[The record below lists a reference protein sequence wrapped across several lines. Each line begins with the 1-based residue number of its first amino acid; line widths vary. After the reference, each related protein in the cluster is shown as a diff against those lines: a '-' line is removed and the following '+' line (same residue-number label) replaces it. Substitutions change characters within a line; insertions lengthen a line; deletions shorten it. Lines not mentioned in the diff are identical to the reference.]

1 MPGEMASFDLTELP
15 KSDPTP
21 LLRYRD
27 GIYAAD
33 FLACAILHLDLFNWL
48 TSASASLEEIC
59 EHCQIH
65 ERPADVLMTLA
76 CANGLVEKEGDRFL
90 ATELCREHLGH
101 DSPWALESYYAS
113 LGDRPVVKEVLAVLR
128 TGKPGNWES
137 EMAEADWHESMES
150 AEFARMFT
158 AAMDCRGVFLGQRLA
173 TKLDLA
179 GRSRVLD
186 IGGGSGIY
194 ACCLVAA
201 NEGLGATVF
210 EKSPVEGIAESEIS
224 RREMS
229 DRIKVLEGDM
239 FEDAYPDGHD
249 VHLLSNVLHDWDLA
263 EVEILLRKSHQ
274 SLPCGGLVVA
284 HETFLN
290 EEKTGPRAAAEYST
304 VLVTITQ
311 GRCYGVAEI
320 REMMERVGFAD
331 VQQFETGG
339 DRSAIMAFKP

>member
-1 MPGEMASFDLTELP
+1 MASFDLTELP

-21 LLRYRD
+21 LLRHRD

-33 FLACAILHLDLFNWL
+33 FLACAILHLDLFSWL
-48 TSASASLEEIC
+48 MGSPASLEEIC

-76 CANGLVEKEGDRFL
+76 CANDLVEREGDRFSV
-90 ATELCREHLGH
+90 TELCREHL
-101 DSPWALESYYAS
+101 DRASPWSLESYYAS
-113 LGDRPVVKEVLAVLR
+113 LEDRPVVKEVLAVLQ

-137 EMAEADWHESMES
+137 EMSEADWHESMES

-173 TKLDLA
+173 AKLDLS

-194 ACCLVAA
+194 ACCLVAV

-210 EKSPVEGIAESEIS
+210 EKSPVEAIAESEIS

-239 FEDAYPDGHD
+239 FEDIFPDGHD

-263 EVEILLRKSHQ
+263 EVETLLHKSYQ
-274 SLPCGGLVVA
+274 TLPCGGLVVA
-284 HETFLN
+284 HEAFLN
-290 EEKTGPRAAAEYST
+290 EEKTGPRGWLST
-304 VLVTITQ
+304 RPCLSRSPRGAVT
-311 GRCYGVAEI
+311 G
-320 REMMERVGFAD
+320 
-331 VQQFETGG
+331 
-339 DRSAIMAFKP
+339 

>member
-1 MPGEMASFDLTELP
+1 MTLFNLTDSP

-33 FLACAILHLDLFNWL
+33 FLACAILHLDLFSWL
-48 TSASASLEEIC
+48 TGSPASLEEIC

-76 CANGLVEKEGDRFL
+76 CANGLVEREGDRFS

-101 DSPWALESYYAS
+101 DSPWALGSYYAS
-113 LGDRPVVKEVLAVLR
+113 LEDRPVVKEVLAVMR

-150 AEFARMFT
+150 AAFARMFT

-173 TKLDLA
+173 AKLDLSE
-179 GRSRVLD
+179 RSRVLD

-201 NEGLGATVF
+201 NEGLRATVF

-224 RREMS
+224 GREMS
-229 DRIKVLEGDM
+229 DRVKVLEGDM
-239 FEDAYPDGHD
+239 FEDIYPDGHD

-263 EVEILLRKSHQ
+263 EVETLLDKSYQ
-274 SLPCGGLVVA
+274 TLPCGGLMVA
-284 HETFLN
+284 HEAFLN
-290 EEKTGPRAAAEYST
+290 EEKTGPRAVAEYSA

-320 REMMERVGFAD
+320 RDTMERVGFIN

-339 DRSAIMAFKP
+339 DRSAIIASKP